1 MTVGQTLDLDELTAL
16 FGYTNRR
23 ALVRA
28 IKNDKFPV
36 PTYEISPNNLVAD
49 AQVVAEYFERKKL
62 EGMEALGE
70 RGPMVAI

>member
-1 MTVGQTLDLDELTAL
+1 MTAVTLDLDELTVL
-16 FGYTNRR
+16 FGYKNRR

-49 AQVVAEYFERKKL
+49 AQVVNEYFERKRQAGL
-62 EGMEALGE
+62 TELGE
-70 RGPMVAI
+70 KGPVVAI